1 MPNQYNFISSD
12 VINSR
17 SSTEPVYILCDNS
30 NTIVGT
36 RTFVSTVH
44 YAITPES
51 LRKLQAISTLY
62 DKEIMK
68 STHSDQAILFNLI
81 YKGNKVIKEIL
92 NNIGASTN
100 LSDREMDTSIEPIT
114 DGDEY
119 NE

>member
-1 MPNQYNFISSD
+1 MPSQYNFISSD
-12 VINSR
+12 FINSR
-17 SSTEPVYILCDNS
+17 SSADPVYINCDNS

-44 YAITPES
+44 YAITPEF

-68 STHSDQAILFNLI
+68 RTHSDQAILFNLI
-81 YKGNKVIKEIL
+81 YKGEKVIKEIL

-100 LSDREMDTSIEPIT
+100 LSDREMDNSIEPLT